1 MFDVRCSAFALIPNE
16 DERRASNIE
25 RRTSNVEPRA
35 KFSATPP
42 PPNFRPG
49 RRFRQWSA
57 GNVIEDRSQTGPF
70 SVPVVPYLVPKPTLF
85 RPDPRAPIPSHRAH
99 QPRAFVK
106 TVHFHASQGTSRR
119 RAASP
124 TRNAQ
129 PYPLAKEPDPRGPPP
144 GSDARSRSSTP
155 TRLELPAH
163 SRPPPLTCRR
173 KSRRILV
180 KKRADAPIG
189 RSRTETPS
197 RQHVLGETVPG
208 RMDPW
213 LAHAAH

>member
-57 GNVIEDRSQTGPF
+57 GNVIENRSQTGPF

-99 QPRAFVK
+99 QPRAFFQNRAFPC
-106 TVHFHASQGTSRR
+106 TPRHSRR
-119 RAASP
+119 RCLT

-129 PYPLAKEPDPRGPPP
+129 PYPLAKEPDRAAHRRAPTR
-144 GSDARSRSSTP
+144 AREARP

-173 KSRRILV
+173 KSRQILV
-180 KKRADAPIG
+180 KKSADAPIG